1 MNNLQL
7 ITTEKFCD
15 VDCNFYK
22 NENNEVLLTREQI
35 GQALEYSDPA
45 KAIRKIHLKHKDRL
59 EPLCLRLKLSST
71 QFGDD
76 LTPHFGAN
84 LSKSEEQE
92 RVYYTQRGV
101 MELCRWSR
109 QPLANKF
116 MDWTWDVIEQYRNN
130 QFNVLSHQTVTMSDL
145 QLLTDTVQSL
155 KQEISELKSCFTF
168 VAKNTTTSKSPTSIK
183 NSVWFNEM
191 NPKYKSIIAAKKCT
205 RNELYSSIYT
215 EIERKCHVNLNRLRI
230 DYCMNNNLSTNEYY
244 LMDLIEDTPEF
255 KKTTEIYIDELI
267 KHYCHSK
274 R

>member
-35 GQALEYSDPA
+35 GQALEYSDP
-45 KAIRKIHLKHKDRL
+45 IDSIYRIHKRHKDRL
-59 EPLCLRLKLSST
+59 DKLSI
-71 QFGDD
+71 GLPDG
-76 LTPHFGAN
+76 LGH
-84 LSKSEEQE
+84 E
-92 RVYYTQRGV
+92 VYYYTQRGV

-145 QLLTDTVQSL
+145 QVLTDTVQSL
-155 KQEISELKSCFTF
+155 NQEISELKSCFTF

-230 DYCMNNNLSTNEYY
+230 DYCLNNNLSTNEYY